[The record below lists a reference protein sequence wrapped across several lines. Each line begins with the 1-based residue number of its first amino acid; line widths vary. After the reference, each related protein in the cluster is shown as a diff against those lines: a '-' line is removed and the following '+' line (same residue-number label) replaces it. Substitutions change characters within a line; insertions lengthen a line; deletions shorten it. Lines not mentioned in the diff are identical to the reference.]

1 MRTNKWKKFRMV
13 VTRLL
18 ESPTPRDKEEAHAM
32 ALGGKE
38 NKEGRTI
45 VVVRTGPQDE
55 SNASCYFHYR

>member
-1 MRTNKWKKFRMV
+1 MV

-18 ESPTPRDKEEAHAM
+18 ESPIPRGKEEAHAM

-45 VVVRTGPQDE
+45 IEVRTGPQDE
-55 SNASCYFHYR
+55 GSTSCYTHYR